1 MLDVWVDIEAFG
13 TPYNCNMVYLFL
25 EGVAVLLKEIDPI
38 GVENRKR
45 RCLHRREY
53 SSLGPNYAWQG
64 DGYDKLK
71 EFGLPIHGCIDGYS
85 WKLLWLELT
94 RSNTILQF

>member
-1 MLDVWVDIEAFG
+1 MMLDAWVDIEAFG

-25 EGVAVLLKEIDPI
+25 ESVAVLLKEIDPI

-53 SSLGPNYAWQG
+53 SSLGPKEAGGALSFFLQTQG
-64 DGYDKLK
+64 VN
-71 EFGLPIHGCIDGYS
+71 I
-85 WKLLWLELT
+85 
-94 RSNTILQF
+94 